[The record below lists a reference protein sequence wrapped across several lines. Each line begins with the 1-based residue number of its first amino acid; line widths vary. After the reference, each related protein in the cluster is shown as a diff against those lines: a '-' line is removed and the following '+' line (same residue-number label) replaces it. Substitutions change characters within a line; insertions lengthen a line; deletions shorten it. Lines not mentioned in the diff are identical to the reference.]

1 MARASQST
9 GRARGSQPT
18 APLER
23 SSARQIGRAG
33 KERVVLEQSKTRV
46 VTEPLIQGTITPAHG
61 PRRSRRL
68 LRARIHPTVLD
79 TRAALRRP
87 LAQFGVVAA
96 IFVSVLGLGFFP
108 VQVTTVAATPRL
120 QASRL
125 SLPGLA
131 AVASP
136 ATSDA
141 LVSRAV
147 PLTLVAPSSA
157 TGGDAMVR
165 PLEAI
170 PRGGQPASTSG
181 SDGVVRAAS
190 AQNDR
195 VPVFFEYKVQQGDTL
210 SGVASR
216 FGIRSS
222 YVTWNNAD
230 VTNANALTV
239 GQTLQVPS
247 VEGIIHSVRLGESVS
262 EIAQRYDSNAQDII
276 EFRANGLQGDPNRLR
291 EGSQILVP
299 GGRKV
304 EIAAA
309 ITPPRQPAASV
320 ATAVTSTVVPNSV
333 WAWPVR
339 GLLTSS
345 FGPSHPLGIDVAIP
359 IGTPIVAASAST
371 VSFVGGNPCCSYG
384 YHIIVDNG
392 AGYETLYA
400 HLSGFSVKKGD
411 KVAAGQRIG
420 TSGSSGASTGPHL
433 HFELHRG
440 GRVQDPMQYLP

>member
-1 MARASQST
+1 M
-9 GRARGSQPT
+9 
-18 APLER
+18 L
-23 SSARQIGRAG
+23 
-33 KERVVLEQSKTRV
+33 
-46 VTEPLIQGTITPAHG
+46 TP
-61 PRRSRRL
+61 RE
-68 LRARIHPTVLD
+68 
-79 TRAALRRP
+79 ALRRP
-87 LAQFGVVAA
+87 LSQFGFVAA
-96 IFVSVLGLGFFP
+96 IFATVLGLGFFP
-108 VQVTTVAATPRL
+108 VQVPTVTTTPSV

-136 ATSDA
+136 GTSDA

-147 PLTLVAPSSA
+147 PLTLVAPGSA
-157 TGGDAMVR
+157 PGDAMVR
-165 PLEAI
+165 PSEAI
-170 PRGGQPASTSG
+170 PRDGSPAPVAGTGG
-181 SDGVVRAAS
+181 DIVRAA
-190 AQNDR
+190 AARQTDR
-195 VPVFFEYKVQQGDTL
+195 VPVFFEYKVQNGDTL

-216 FGIRSS
+216 FGIRTSF
-222 YVTWNNAD
+222 VTWNNAD

-262 EIAQRYDSNAQDII
+262 EIAARYDANAQDII

-304 EIAAA
+304 EIAATIA
-309 ITPPRQPAASV
+309 PPRQPAAAV
-320 ATAVTSTVVPNSV
+320 AAATTAPTTTVVPNSA

-339 GLLTSS
+339 GLLTSP

-359 IGTPIVAASAST
+359 VGTPIVAAAGGT

-400 HLSGFSVKKGD
+400 HLSGFAVKKGD

-420 TSGSSGASTGPHL
+420 SSGNSGASTGPHL

>member
-1 MARASQST
+1 M
-9 GRARGSQPT
+9 
-18 APLER
+18 
-23 SSARQIGRAG
+23 
-33 KERVVLEQSKTRV
+33 
-46 VTEPLIQGTITPAHG
+46 
-61 PRRSRRL
+61 
-68 LRARIHPTVLD
+68 
-79 TRAALRRP
+79 
-87 LAQFGVVAA
+87 AQFGVVAA

-108 VQVTTVAATPRL
+108 VQVTTVAATPSL
-120 QASRL
+120 QASRM

-136 ATSDA
+136 ATSEA

-147 PLTLVAPSSA
+147 PLTLISPAST

-170 PRGGQPASTSG
+170 PRDGQPAVAG
-181 SDGVVRAAS
+181 SDGVVRAAL

-195 VPVFFEYKVQQGDTL
+195 VPVFFEYKVQQGDTA
-210 SGVASR
+210 SGVAER
-216 FGIRSS
+216 FGIRTT

-230 VTNANALTV
+230 VTNLNALTP

-247 VEGIIHSVRLGESVS
+247 VEGIIHSVRLGETVS
-262 EIAQRYDSNAQDII
+262 EIAQRYDANAQDII
-276 EFRANGLQGDPNRLR
+276 EFRPNALQGDPNRLR

-320 ATAVTSTVVPNSV
+320 ATAVTSSVVPNSV

-359 IGTPIVAASAST
+359 IGTPVVAASGGT
-371 VSFVGGNPCCSYG
+371 VTFVGGNPCCSYG
-384 YHIIVDNG
+384 YHIIIDNG
-392 AGYETLYA
+392 AGYETLYG

-411 KVAAGQRIG
+411 KVAGGQRIG
-420 TSGSSGASTGPHL
+420 TSGNSGASTGPHL

>member
-1 MARASQST
+1 M
-9 GRARGSQPT
+9 
-18 APLER
+18 L
-23 SSARQIGRAG
+23 
-33 KERVVLEQSKTRV
+33 
-46 VTEPLIQGTITPAHG
+46 TP
-61 PRRSRRL
+61 RES
-68 LRARIHPTVLD
+68 
-79 TRAALRRP
+79 LRRP
-87 LAQFGVVAA
+87 LTQFGFVAA
-96 IFVSVLGLGFFP
+96 IFVTVLGLGFFP
-108 VQVTTVAATPRL
+108 VQVAAVTTTPNV

-147 PLTLVAPSSA
+147 PLTLVAPNS
-157 TGGDAMVR
+157 GPGDAVVR
-165 PLEAI
+165 PSEAI
-170 PRGGQPASTSG
+170 PRDGQPAG
-181 SDGVVRAAS
+181 AAGDVVRAAAALS
-190 AQNDR
+190 QTDR
-195 VPVFFEYKVQQGDTL
+195 VPVFFEYKVQTGDTV

-222 YVTWNNAD
+222 YVSWNNAD

-239 GQTLQVPS
+239 GQTLQVPA

-262 EIAQRYDSNAQDII
+262 EIAARYDANAQDII

-304 EIAAA
+304 EIAATIA
-309 ITPPRQPAASV
+309 PPRQAA
-320 ATAVTSTVVPNSV
+320 AAAPTTAPRTPAVTVAPNSA
-333 WAWPVR
+333 WSWPVR
-339 GLLTSS
+339 GLLTSP
-345 FGPSHPLGIDVAIP
+345 FGPSHPLGIDVAVP
-359 IGTPIVAASAST
+359 VGTPVQASAAGT
-371 VSFVGGNPCCSYG
+371 VTFVGGNPCCSYG

-400 HLSGFSVKKGD
+400 HLSAFAVAKGD

-420 TSGSSGASTGPHL
+420 SSGNSGASTGPHV
-433 HFELHRG
+433 HFELHLG

>member
-1 MARASQST
+1 M
-9 GRARGSQPT
+9 
-18 APLER
+18 LVR
-23 SSARQIGRAG
+23 SDEPGKSATSSSHRRH
-33 KERVVLEQSKTRV
+33 RV

-87 LAQFGVVAA
+87 LAQFSVVAA

-108 VQVTTVAATPRL
+108 VQVTTVAATPSL
-120 QASRL
+120 QASRM

-136 ATSDA
+136 ATSEA

-147 PLTLVAPSSA
+147 PLTLISPAST

-170 PRGGQPASTSG
+170 PRDGQPAVAG
-181 SDGVVRAAS
+181 SDGVVRAAL

-195 VPVFFEYKVQQGDTL
+195 VPVFFEYKVQQGDTA
-210 SGVASR
+210 SGVAER
-216 FGIRSS
+216 FGIRTT

-230 VTNANALTV
+230 VTNLNALTP

-247 VEGIIHSVRLGESVS
+247 VEGIIHSVRLGETVS
-262 EIAQRYDSNAQDII
+262 EIAQRYDANAQDII
-276 EFRANGLQGDPNRLR
+276 EFRPNALQGDPNRLR

-320 ATAVTSTVVPNSV
+320 ATAVTSSVVPNSV

-359 IGTPIVAASAST
+359 IGTPVVAASGGT
-371 VSFVGGNPCCSYG
+371 VTFVGGNPCCSYG
-384 YHIIVDNG
+384 YHIIIDNG
-392 AGYETLYA
+392 AGYETLYG

-411 KVAAGQRIG
+411 KVAGGQRIG
-420 TSGSSGASTGPHL
+420 TSGNSGASTGPHL

>member
-1 MARASQST
+1 MTHAPQ
-9 GRARGSQPT
+9 GS
-18 APLER
+18 
-23 SSARQIGRAG
+23 
-33 KERVVLEQSKTRV
+33 
-46 VTEPLIQGTITPAHG
+46 PLIQGTLTPAPG

-68 LRARIHPTVLD
+68 LRARIHPTVA
-79 TRAALRRP
+79 TPREALRRP
-87 LAQFGVVAA
+87 LSQFGFVAA

-108 VQVTTVAATPRL
+108 IQVPTATTTPVV

-147 PLTLVAPSSA
+147 PLTLVAPA
-157 TGGDAMVR
+157 AQPGDAMVR
-165 PLEAI
+165 PSEAV
-170 PRGGQPASTSG
+170 PRDGQPTPAAG
-181 SDGVVRAAS
+181 AAGDIVRAAA
-190 AQNDR
+190 AQQTDR
-195 VPVFFEYKVQQGDTL
+195 VPVFFEYKVQTGDTV

-216 FGIRSS
+216 FGIRST

-262 EIAQRYDSNAQDII
+262 EIAQRYDANAQDII

-304 EIAAA
+304 EIAPTIA
-309 ITPPRQPAASV
+309 PPRQPAAVV
-320 ATAVTSTVVPNSV
+320 AAAPAAPATTTVPNSA
-333 WAWPVR
+333 WTWPVR
-339 GLLTSS
+339 GLLTSP

-359 IGTPIVAASAST
+359 VGTPIVAAAAGT

-384 YHIIVDNG
+384 YHIIIDNG
-392 AGYETLYA
+392 AGYETMYA
-400 HLSGFSVKKGD
+400 HLSAFAVKKGD

-420 TSGSSGASTGPHL
+420 SSGSSGNSTGPHL

-440 GRVQDPMQYLP
+440 GRVQDPLQFLP

>member
-1 MARASQST
+1 M
-9 GRARGSQPT
+9 
-18 APLER
+18 LVR
-23 SSARQIGRAG
+23 SDEPGKSATSSSHRRH
-33 KERVVLEQSKTRV
+33 RV

-108 VQVTTVAATPRL
+108 VQVTTVAATPSL
-120 QASRL
+120 QASRM

-136 ATSDA
+136 ATSEA

-147 PLTLVAPSSA
+147 PLTLISPAST

-170 PRGGQPASTSG
+170 PRDGQPAVAG
-181 SDGVVRAAS
+181 SDGVVRAAL

-195 VPVFFEYKVQQGDTL
+195 VPVFFEYKVQQGDTA
-210 SGVASR
+210 SGVAER
-216 FGIRSS
+216 FGIRTT

-230 VTNANALTV
+230 VTNLNALTP

-247 VEGIIHSVRLGESVS
+247 VEGIIHSVRLGETVS
-262 EIAQRYDSNAQDII
+262 EIAQRYDANAQDII
-276 EFRANGLQGDPNRLR
+276 EFRPNALQGDPNRLR

-320 ATAVTSTVVPNSV
+320 ATAVTSSVVPNSV

-359 IGTPIVAASAST
+359 IGTPVVAASGGT
-371 VSFVGGNPCCSYG
+371 VTFVGGNPCCSYG
-384 YHIIVDNG
+384 YHIIIDNG
-392 AGYETLYA
+392 AGYETLYG

-411 KVAAGQRIG
+411 KVAGGQRIG
-420 TSGSSGASTGPHL
+420 TSGNSGASTGPHL